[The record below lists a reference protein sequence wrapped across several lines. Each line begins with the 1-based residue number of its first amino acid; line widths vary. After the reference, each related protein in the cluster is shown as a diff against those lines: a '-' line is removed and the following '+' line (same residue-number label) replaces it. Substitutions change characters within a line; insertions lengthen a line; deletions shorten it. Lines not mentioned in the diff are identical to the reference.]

1 MPSVD
6 SYQKFR
12 GQKENDDIPCFP
24 AHLVSFHHSF
34 CSVWHVRYEFGWE
47 TDINEAVFSIDN
59 NSESMGSDSN
69 KTFMAVISNSASDS
83 LMQAVPLH

>member
-1 MPSVD
+1 M
-6 SYQKFR
+6 
-12 GQKENDDIPCFP
+12 
-24 AHLVSFHHSF
+24 
-34 CSVWHVRYEFGWE
+34 RYEFGWE

-69 KTFMAVISNSASDS
+69 KTFIAVISNSASDS